1 LHAAVLALL
10 TLGGGVQPQF
20 GVPLAGLTPDLLT
33 RFQNGKTAFEAAE
46 DVPGGL
52 GPVFNDTA
60 CANCHNQAAIGGGN
74 DRLETRYGRVTN
86 GVFDPLTQFDGT
98 LVHAR
103 GIGRFNG
110 VNFVGEVVP
119 PEANVAAGRRVNPL
133 FGLGLVDAVPDQF
146 LKDLAQ
152 FEQEFTP
159 ATAGRAN
166 VVTDVASGQ
175 PRVGRFGWKCQI
187 GTVLTFSANAY
198 QNEIGVTTPFF
209 PNENCPQGDCALL
222 AANPAQTNPNDTN
235 ETPMMFAFFITFLAP
250 PPRLPHTRGAQVGEA
265 LFLAIGCADCHLPAM
280 RTGPN
285 AVAALNNVAFFP
297 FSDFLLH
304 DMGSLN
310 DGIAQGGAST
320 HEMRTA
326 PLWGARVRTSFL
338 HDGRAKTL
346 QDAILA
352 HDGQG
357 LAARNRFASLRAH
370 EQALLLEFLDTLSAP
385 AMAALGNCPEIK
397 SAFAERRHVPSR
409 SEGRLCREVIL
420 SLFLSAVEDSAT
432 LGSSVNRGKCNP

>member
-1 LHAAVLALL
+1 M
-10 TLGGGVQPQF
+10 LGGGGGPQF
-20 GVPLAGLTPDLLT
+20 GDPLSGLTPELLS
-33 RFQNGKTAFEAAE
+33 RFQDGKAAFVAAE
-46 DVPGGL
+46 DVAGGL

-74 DRLETRYGRVTN
+74 DRLETRYGHVID
-86 GVFDPLTQFDGT
+86 GVFNPLTQFDGT

-110 VNFVGEVVP
+110 VDFVGEVVP
-119 PEANVAAGRRVNPL
+119 PEANVVAGRRVNPL
-133 FGLGLVDAVPDQF
+133 FGLGLVDVVTDQA

-152 FEQEFTP
+152 LEQELTP
-159 ATAGRAN
+159 QTAGQVN

-187 GTVLTFSANAY
+187 GTVLTFAANAY

-222 AANPAQTNPNDTN
+222 AANPAQANPNDTN
-235 ETPMMFAFFITFLAP
+235 ATPMMFADFITLLAP
-250 PPRLPHTRGAQVGEA
+250 PPRQPPRRGARVGEA
-265 LFLAIGCADCHLPAM
+265 LFIAIGCADCHTPAL
-280 RTGPN
+280 RTGPSQ
-285 AVAALNNVAFFP
+285 VAALNEVVFFP

-310 DGIAQGGAST
+310 DGIAQGGASP

-338 HDGRAKTL
+338 HDGRARTL
-346 QDAILA
+346 PDAILA

-357 LAARNRFASLRAH
+357 REARDRFAALDERAKAELVGFLNSL
-370 EQALLLEFLDTLSAP
+370 
-385 AMAALGNCPEIK
+385 
-397 SAFAERRHVPSR
+397 
-409 SEGRLCREVIL
+409 
-420 SLFLSAVEDSAT
+420 
-432 LGSSVNRGKCNP
+432 